1 MCYKLRYCAIRIDPC
16 MQELVNGMNQSECI
30 RTLSSCC
37 GHGRYPP
44 TIVYR
49 YKHDLKN
56 IVSIKIMDKNKQ
68 FITFIKIN
76 KKKGN
81 RYYKKDKK
89 GYYYI
94 PEVKEYIKLQ
104 TKFAKKQISIFK
116 Y

>member
-1 MCYKLRYCAIRIDPC
+1 
-16 MQELVNGMNQSECI
+16 
-30 RTLSSCC
+30 
-37 GHGRYPP
+37 
-44 TIVYR
+44 
-49 YKHDLKN
+49 
-56 IVSIKIMDKNKQ
+56 MDKNKQ